1 MRRLFVLAMML
12 AFVSVQSLG
21 QSTYAT
27 VSGTVTD
34 PTGAVLPGVAM
45 RATNNATGVVTTVVG
60 NETGAFNISSLLPGT
75 YTVAAELSGFQKAT
89 YTNVTLGNAQQVR
102 LNFTLKVATQ
112 SQSVDVSVAAD
123 TAIATSSS
131 SVGEVLSQQRVSDL
145 PIVGNNILNLL
156 QLMPGVR
163 MNDDGVTGT
172 FAGLSADKINVQRD
186 GIDSSASARYVQ
198 AGAQTATFVAPD
210 LVGEVRVIVAPVDA
224 ELGRGNGQVQFLTRS
239 GTNQLHGTGVW
250 FARNTALDANTWTNN
265 RQFDSR
271 TRAWKP
277 TTPDWLN
284 THQLTGSLGG
294 PLIKDKTFFFVLY
307 DQFIVRA
314 RTTQNPV
321 VLTPCA
327 RNGIFRYFD
336 GWNNGNA
343 ITARTQGATPTTA
356 VVDVL
361 GNPVAPDRTPQDAL
375 GNDSPFT
382 GSLHYTSV
390 FGRVTNTPT
399 QPDCSDAIVQPATNW
414 DPNRKALD
422 TTGYVTKVL
431 GKIAPPNNYDV
442 GDGLNTAGYR
452 WLRKENNGTENIF
465 GYNGNL
471 RRKQINTKID
481 HTVNQNNKLGVSY
494 TYETSSGNA
503 NYSTLPD
510 GFQGSVFRHPQTLSA
525 NFISTLSPSLLN
537 EARFGMRRT
546 GSNTY
551 NAVND
556 PSTGSGAV
564 AFLPNYNGYPVMPVL
579 SSGAMSGSG
588 FLGGGGTS
596 SYLDTTVL
604 WTYGD
609 SLNWTMGRH
618 AFKSGGEMRRGHSLG
633 YDAGIAPTTI
643 PRAASGDAPGA
654 PIATNSIIGGANFP
668 GLAGASNS
676 GNNLA
681 LRQLLDFMSGSL
693 ASVTQLRFMQDP
705 NKLDVFDDY
714 KTYPWR
720 VRDFHNNE
728 TSIFFKDDWK
738 IRKSLTLNLGM
749 RWDYF
754 GVPYESHG
762 LMAAASGGPSAI
774 WGISGSGFADWMKPG
789 VRGTDT
795 KSVYV
800 GKNSPNSST
809 PWYEND
815 YNNLGPA
822 IGFAWEVPW
831 FGKGKTNLRGGY
843 QITYQIGQSGN
854 NIFQEQAVP
863 GSTDSITYAGDSSVT
878 YIDLAK
884 LPSIIPAPSTLL
896 PLLSIP
902 TTSRSQQV
910 YNPQRGVVTPYTQN
924 LTLSLTRSLTS
935 SLTLDVRY
943 VGTLSRK
950 QWNPVLNINIP
961 NFLYN
966 GLKEAFDSARTGG
979 ESPLLDQV
987 FNGINLGAGTVGSG
1001 GFTGAAAIRADSRFN
1016 ANLANGNYSAL
1027 AATLNTLNYT
1037 SALNP
1042 TLPSFGA
1049 GVNGMVLKVNGFP
1062 DNFIVA
1068 NPQYGTL
1075 NLITNDYSTNYHS
1088 LEVQGTLHPL
1098 HGVTVQSTYTLS
1110 KNLGTGGPFGLGPTF
1125 TNPVNRR
1132 ADYSLQ
1138 TDTRIH
1144 DFRTNG
1150 TFALP
1155 VGPNKLFFGSS
1166 SGIVARIIEDW
1177 QTSFAVSANSGAP
1190 LTITANNSLYGNARP
1205 DIVGPFP
1212 TDGGKVTF
1220 TGTPAANGSYW
1231 APGSFTIGKDPQC
1244 LTLPTAPINLQSM
1257 CTLNAISDAKTNQVL
1272 LQNAMPGAVP
1282 SMGLGA
1288 IFGPGRWRFDANL
1301 SKSFRL
1307 TESKSLQFRLDA
1319 ADVLNHP
1326 EPNTPSLNIT
1336 GMTATNFGL
1345 IVGKSNLH
1353 RQLQAQ
1359 LRFSF

>member
-1 MRRLFVLAMML
+1 MRRLFVLVMAL
-12 AFVSVQSLG
+12 VLVSAQAFG

-27 VSGTVTD
+27 VSGTVSD
-34 PTGAVLPGVAM
+34 KSGAILPGVSM
-45 RATNNATGVVTTVVG
+45 TATNTATGVVTTVLS
-60 NETGAFNISSLLPGT
+60 NEAGAFNIPSLLPGP
-75 YTVAAELSGFQKAT
+75 YTISAELTGFQKAN

-102 LNFTLKVATQ
+102 LNFTLQVTTQ
-112 SQSVDVSVAAD
+112 SQQVEVSVAAD
-123 TAIATSSS
+123 TAIATSSAS
-131 SVGEVLSQQRVSDL
+131 IGEVLSQQKVSDL
-145 PIVGNNILNLL
+145 PIVGNNILSFLT
-156 QLMPGVR
+156 LMPGVR

-186 GIDSSASARYVQ
+186 GVDASASARYVQ

-210 LVGEVRVIVAPVDA
+210 LVGEVRVIIAPVDA

-239 GTNQLHGTGVW
+239 GTNQFHGAGVW
-250 FARNTALDANTWTNN
+250 FVRNTALDANTWTNN
-265 RQFDSR
+265 RQIDSR
-271 TRAWKP
+271 TGAWKP
-277 TTPDWLN
+277 TTPDWANL
-284 THQLTGSLGG
+284 HQLTGSIGG
-294 PLIKDKTFFFVLY
+294 PIIKNKTFFFALY
-307 DQFIVRA
+307 DQYIVGA

-336 GWNNGNA
+336 GWNNGNV
-343 ITARTQGATPTTA
+343 TAATVLGATPTTA
-356 VVDVL
+356 VVDAL
-361 GNPVAPDRTPQDAL
+361 GNPVPPLTNP
-375 GNDSPFT
+375 T
-382 GSLHYTSV
+382 GGPTGPLRYVSV
-390 FGRVTNTPT
+390 FGPVTNTPT
-399 QPDCSDAIVQPATNW
+399 RPDCSDAIVNPGTNF

-431 GKIAPPNNYDV
+431 GQIPTPNNYDV

-452 WLRKENNGTENIF
+452 WVRPEKNGTENIF
-465 GYNGNL
+465 GFNGNL
-471 RRKQINTKID
+471 ARKQINTKID
-481 HTVNQNNKLGVSY
+481 HTVNNQNKLGVSY
-494 TYETSSGNA
+494 TYEDSSGNA
-503 NYSTLPD
+503 NYSTLPN

-525 NFISTLSPSLLN
+525 TFTSTLSSTIIN

-551 NAVND
+551 NALNE
-556 PSTGSGAV
+556 PSTGAEAT
-564 AFLPNYNGYPVMPVL
+564 AFLPNYNGYPVLPAL
-579 SSGAMSGSG
+579 SAGAMSGSG
-588 FLGGGGTS
+588 FLGGGSTS

-609 SLNWTMGRH
+609 SLSWTRGRH
-618 AFKSGGEMRRGHSLG
+618 TFKAGGEIRRGNSLG
-633 YDAGIAPTTI
+633 YDAGIAPTTV
-643 PRAASGDAPGA
+643 PRTASGDAPGA
-654 PIATNSIIGGANFP
+654 AVSTAAISGTVIPGVPGTPTVP
-668 GLAGASNS
+668 GLAGSPTT

-681 LRQLLDFMSGSL
+681 MRQLLNFMSGSL

-705 NKLDVFDDY
+705 TKLDTFDDY

-728 TSIFFKDDWK
+728 ASLYIKDDWK
-738 IRKSLTLNLGM
+738 IQKNLTLNLGL

-754 GVPYESHG
+754 GVPYETHG
-762 LMAAASGGPSAI
+762 LMAAASGGPEAI
-774 WGISGSGFADWMKPG
+774 WGISGTGFSDWMKPG

-795 KSVYV
+795 RSVYV

-815 YNNLGPA
+815 YNNFGPA

-831 FGKGKTNLRGGY
+831 FGQGKTTVRGGY
-843 QITYQIGQSGN
+843 QVTYQIGQSGN

-896 PLLSIP
+896 PMQPVP

-910 YNPQRGVVTPYTQN
+910 YNPEKGVVTPYTQN
-924 LTLSLTRSLTS
+924 LTLSVTRSLS
-935 SLTLDVRY
+935 RAVTLDLRY

-950 QWNPVLNINIP
+950 QWNPVFNINIP

-966 GLKEAFDSARTGG
+966 GLAGAFDAARSGG
-979 ESPLLDQV
+979 ESALLDQI

-1001 GFTGAAAIRADSRFN
+1001 GFTGAAALRADSRFN
-1016 ANLANGNYSAL
+1016 TNLANGNYSAV

-1037 SALNP
+1037 AALNP
-1042 TLPSFGA
+1042 TLPAFGP
-1049 GVNGMVLKVNGFP
+1049 GVQGMVLKVNGFP

-1068 NPQYGTL
+1068 NPQYGVV

-1088 LEVQGTLHPL
+1088 LEVQGTLRPV
-1098 HGVTVQSTYTLS
+1098 HGLSIQSTWTWS

-1125 TNPVNRR
+1125 TNPVDRH
-1132 ADYSLQ
+1132 ADYSIQ
-1138 TDTRIH
+1138 TDTRVQ
-1144 DFRTNG
+1144 DFRTNA

-1155 VGPNKLFFGSS
+1155 IGPNKLFFGSS

-1177 QTSFAVSANSGAP
+1177 QTSAVFNVNSGAP
-1190 LTITANNSLYGNARP
+1190 LTVTANNSLYGNARP

-1212 TDGGKVTF
+1212 TDDAKVTYE
-1220 TGTPAANGSYW
+1220 GTPAASGSYW
-1231 APGSFTIGKDPQC
+1231 EPGTFGTIRDPQC
-1244 LTLPTAPINLQSM
+1244 ATLATNLQSL
-1257 CTLNAISDAKTNQVL
+1257 CSLNAITDAKTGQIL
-1272 LQNAMPGAVP
+1272 LQNAKPGTVP
-1282 SMGLGA
+1282 TMGIGSV
-1288 IFGPGRWRFDANL
+1288 FGPGRWRFDMNL
-1301 SKSFRL
+1301 SKSIRL
-1307 TESKSLQFRLDA
+1307 SESKSLQIRLDA

-1326 EPNTPSLNIT
+1326 EPNTPSLNLT
-1336 GMTATNFGL
+1336 GNAATTFGL
-1345 IVGKSNLH
+1345 ISGKSNLH

>member
-1 MRRLFVLAMML
+1 MSLVFLSAQ
-12 AFVSVQSLG
+12 AFG

-34 PTGAVLPGVAM
+34 NSGAVLPGVSLT
-45 RATNNATGVVTTVVG
+45 ATNNATGVVTTVLS
-60 NETGAFNISSLLPGT
+60 NETGTFNIPTLLPGT
-75 YTVAAELSGFQKAT
+75 YSVSAALTGFQKAN

-102 LNFTLKVATQ
+102 LNFTLQVTTQ
-112 SQSVDVSVAAD
+112 AQQVEVSVAAD
-123 TAIATSSS
+123 TAIATSSA
-131 SVGEVLSQQRVSDL
+131 SVGEVLSQQKVSDL
-145 PIVGNNILNLL
+145 PIVGNNILSFLT
-156 QLMPGVR
+156 LMPGVR

-186 GIDSSASARYVQ
+186 GVDSSASARYFQ

-210 LVGEVRVIVAPVDA
+210 LVGEVRVIIAPVDA

-239 GTNQLHGTGVW
+239 GTNQYHGAGVW
-250 FARNTALDANTWTNN
+250 FVRNTALDANTWTNN
-265 RQFDSR
+265 RQVDSK
-271 TRAWKP
+271 TLAWKP
-277 TTPDWLN
+277 TTPDWANL
-284 THQLTGSLGG
+284 HQLTGSIGG
-294 PLIKDKTFFFVLY
+294 PIVKNKTFFFALY
-307 DQFIVRA
+307 DQFIVGA

-343 ITARTQGATPTTA
+343 TTPTTSTGATPTIA
-356 VVDVL
+356 VVDAA
-361 GNPVAPDRTPQDAL
+361 GNPVTPPATPTGGAP
-375 GNDSPFT
+375 
-382 GSLHYTSV
+382 GSLRYVSV
-390 FGRVTNTPT
+390 FGPVTNIPT
-399 QPDCSDAIVQPATNW
+399 KPDCSDAIVNPGTNF

-431 GKIAPPNNYDV
+431 GQIPLPNNYDV

-452 WLRKENNGTENIF
+452 WVRPEKNGTENIF

-471 RRKQINTKID
+471 ARKQINLKVD
-481 HTVNQNNKLGVSY
+481 HTVNNKNKLGVSY
-494 TYETSSGNA
+494 TYEDSSGNA
-503 NYSTLPD
+503 NYSTLPN
-510 GFQGSVFRHPQTLSA
+510 GYQGSVFRHPQTLSTT
-525 NFISTLSPSLLN
+525 FTSTLSSTIIN

-551 NAVND
+551 NAMND
-556 PSTGSGAV
+556 PSTGAAAT
-564 AFLPNYNGYPVMPVL
+564 AFLPNYNGYPVLPAL

-588 FLGGGGTS
+588 FLGGGSTS

-604 WTYGD
+604 WSYGD
-609 SLNWTMGRH
+609 SLSWTMGRH
-618 AFKSGGEMRRGHSLG
+618 VFKAGGEIRRGNSLG

-643 PRAASGDAPGA
+643 PRSASGDAPGA
-654 PIATNSIIGGANFP
+654 PVSAAAISGSAIAGQPSTPTVP
-668 GLAGASNS
+668 GLAGTPTT

-681 LRQLLDFMSGSL
+681 MRQLLNFMSGSL

-705 NKLDVFDDY
+705 NKLDTFEDY

-728 TSIFFKDDWK
+728 ASLFVKDDWK
-738 IRKSLTLNLGM
+738 IQKNLTLNLGL

-754 GVPYESHG
+754 GVPYETHG
-762 LMAAASGGPSAI
+762 LMAAASGGPDAI
-774 WGISGSGFADWMKPG
+774 WGISGTNGFSDWMKPG

-795 KSVYV
+795 KSIYV

-809 PWYEND
+809 PWYDND
-815 YNNLGPA
+815 YNNFGPA

-831 FGKGKTNLRGGY
+831 FGEGKTTLRGGY
-843 QITYQIGQSGN
+843 QVTYQIGQSGN

-863 GSTDSITYAGDSSVT
+863 GSTDSITYAGDSSIT
-878 YIDLAK
+878 YLDLAK
-884 LPSIIPAPSTLL
+884 LPTLIPAPSTLL
-896 PLLSIP
+896 PMQPIP

-910 YNPQRGVVTPYTQN
+910 YNPENGVVTPYTQN
-924 LTLSLTRSLTS
+924 LTLSITRSLSKTV
-935 SLTLDVRY
+935 TLDVRY

-950 QWNPVLNINIP
+950 QWNPVFNINVP

-966 GLKEAFDSARTGG
+966 GLSQAFDSARAGG
-979 ESPLLDQV
+979 ESALLDQI

-1001 GFTGAAAIRADSRFN
+1001 GFTGAAALRADSRFN
-1016 ANLANGNYSAL
+1016 SNLANGNYSAV
-1027 AATLNTLNYT
+1027 AATLNTINYT
-1037 SALNP
+1037 AALNP
-1042 TLPSFGA
+1042 TLPAFGA
-1049 GVNGMVLKVNGFP
+1049 GVQGMVLKVNGFP
-1062 DNFIVA
+1062 DNFVVA
-1068 NPQYGTL
+1068 NPQYGTV

-1088 LEVQGTLHPL
+1088 LEVQGTLRPV
-1098 HGVTVQSTYTLS
+1098 HGLSIQSTWTWS

-1125 TNPVNRR
+1125 TNPVDRH
-1132 ADYSLQ
+1132 ADYSIQ
-1138 TDTRIH
+1138 TDTRVQ

-1155 VGPNKLFFGSS
+1155 LGPNKLFFGSS

-1177 QTSFAVSANSGAP
+1177 QTSAVFNVNSGAP
-1190 LTITANNSLYGNARP
+1190 LTVAASNSLYGNARP

-1212 TDGGKVTF
+1212 ANSAAVTF
-1220 TGTPAANGSYW
+1220 EGTSAATGAYW
-1231 APGSFTIGKDPQC
+1231 APGTFNFTKDPQC
-1244 LTLPTAPINLQSM
+1244 PAVAATLTNL
-1257 CTLNAISDAKTNQVL
+1257 CTLNAITDAKSGQIL
-1272 LQNAMPGAVP
+1272 LQNAKPGTVP
-1282 SMGLGA
+1282 TLGLGSV
-1288 IFGPGRWRFDANL
+1288 FGPGRWRFDMNL
-1301 SKSFRL
+1301 SKSIKL
-1307 TESKSLQFRLDA
+1307 TESKSLQIRLDA

-1326 EPNTPSLNIT
+1326 EPNTPSLSLAS
-1336 GMTATNFGL
+1336 ATNFGT
-1345 IVGKSNLH
+1345 IAGKSNLH

>member
-1 MRRLFVLAMML
+1 M
-12 AFVSVQSLG
+12 
-21 QSTYAT
+21 T
-27 VSGTVTD
+27 
-34 PTGAVLPGVAM
+34 
-45 RATNNATGVVTTVVG
+45 ATNTATGVVTTVLS
-60 NETGAFNISSLLPGT
+60 NEAGAFNIPSLLPGP
-75 YTVAAELSGFQKAT
+75 YTISAELTGFQKAN

-102 LNFTLKVATQ
+102 LNFTLQVTTQ
-112 SQSVDVSVAAD
+112 SQQVEVSVAAD
-123 TAIATSSS
+123 TAIATSSAS
-131 SVGEVLSQQRVSDL
+131 IGEVLSQQKVSDL
-145 PIVGNNILNLL
+145 PIVGNNILSFLT
-156 QLMPGVR
+156 LMPGVR

-186 GIDSSASARYVQ
+186 GVDASASARYVQ

-210 LVGEVRVIVAPVDA
+210 LVGEVRVIIAPVDA

-239 GTNQLHGTGVW
+239 GTNQFHGAGVW
-250 FARNTALDANTWTNN
+250 FVRNTALDANTWTNN
-265 RQFDSR
+265 RQIDSR
-271 TRAWKP
+271 TGAWKP
-277 TTPDWLN
+277 TTPDWANL
-284 THQLTGSLGG
+284 HQLTGSIGG
-294 PLIKDKTFFFVLY
+294 PIIKNKTFFFALY
-307 DQFIVRA
+307 DQYIVGA

-336 GWNNGNA
+336 GWNNGNV
-343 ITARTQGATPTTA
+343 TAATVLGATPTTA
-356 VVDVL
+356 VVDAL
-361 GNPVAPDRTPQDAL
+361 GNPVPPLTNP
-375 GNDSPFT
+375 T
-382 GSLHYTSV
+382 GGPTGPLRYVSV
-390 FGRVTNTPT
+390 FGPVTNTPT
-399 QPDCSDAIVQPATNW
+399 RPDCSDAIVNPGTNF

-431 GKIAPPNNYDV
+431 GQIPTPNNYDV

-452 WLRKENNGTENIF
+452 WVRPEKNGTENIF
-465 GYNGNL
+465 GFNGNL
-471 RRKQINTKID
+471 ARKQINTKID
-481 HTVNQNNKLGVSY
+481 HTVNNQNKLGVSY
-494 TYETSSGNA
+494 TYEDSSGNA
-503 NYSTLPD
+503 NYSTLPN

-525 NFISTLSPSLLN
+525 TFTSTLSSTIIN

-551 NAVND
+551 NALNE
-556 PSTGSGAV
+556 PSTGAEAT
-564 AFLPNYNGYPVMPVL
+564 AFLPNYNGYPVLPAL
-579 SSGAMSGSG
+579 SAGAMSGSG
-588 FLGGGGTS
+588 FLGGGSTS

-609 SLNWTMGRH
+609 SLSWTRGRH
-618 AFKSGGEMRRGHSLG
+618 TFKAGGEIRRGNSLG
-633 YDAGIAPTTI
+633 YDAGIAPTTV
-643 PRAASGDAPGA
+643 PRTASGDAPGA
-654 PIATNSIIGGANFP
+654 AVSTAAISGTVIPGVPGTPTVP
-668 GLAGASNS
+668 GLAGSPTT

-681 LRQLLDFMSGSL
+681 MRQLLNFMSGSL

-705 NKLDVFDDY
+705 TKLDTFDDY

-728 TSIFFKDDWK
+728 ASLYIKDDWK
-738 IRKSLTLNLGM
+738 IQKNLTLNLGL

-754 GVPYESHG
+754 GVPYETHG
-762 LMAAASGGPSAI
+762 LMAAASGGPEAI
-774 WGISGSGFADWMKPG
+774 WGISGTGFSDWMKPG

-795 KSVYV
+795 RSVYV

-815 YNNLGPA
+815 YNNFGPA

-831 FGKGKTNLRGGY
+831 FGQGKTTVRGGY
-843 QITYQIGQSGN
+843 QVTYQIGQSGN

-896 PLLSIP
+896 PMQPVP

-910 YNPQRGVVTPYTQN
+910 YNPEKGVVTPYTQN
-924 LTLSLTRSLTS
+924 LTLSVTRSLS
-935 SLTLDVRY
+935 RAVTLDLRY

-950 QWNPVLNINIP
+950 QWNPVFNINIP

-966 GLKEAFDSARTGG
+966 GLAGAFDAARSGG
-979 ESPLLDQV
+979 ESALLDQI

-1001 GFTGAAAIRADSRFN
+1001 GFTGAAALRADSRFN
-1016 ANLANGNYSAL
+1016 TNLANGNYSAV

-1037 SALNP
+1037 AALNP
-1042 TLPSFGA
+1042 TLPAFGP
-1049 GVNGMVLKVNGFP
+1049 GVQGMVLKVNGFP

-1068 NPQYGTL
+1068 NPQYGVV

-1088 LEVQGTLHPL
+1088 LEVQGTLRPV
-1098 HGVTVQSTYTLS
+1098 HGLSIQSTWTWS

-1125 TNPVNRR
+1125 TNPVDRH
-1132 ADYSLQ
+1132 ADYSIQ
-1138 TDTRIH
+1138 TDTRVQ
-1144 DFRTNG
+1144 DFRTNA

-1155 VGPNKLFFGSS
+1155 IGPNKLFFGSS

-1177 QTSFAVSANSGAP
+1177 QTSAVFNVNSGAP
-1190 LTITANNSLYGNARP
+1190 LTVTANNSLYGNARP

-1212 TDGGKVTF
+1212 TDDAKVTYE
-1220 TGTPAANGSYW
+1220 GTPAASGSYW
-1231 APGSFTIGKDPQC
+1231 EPGTFGTIRDPQC
-1244 LTLPTAPINLQSM
+1244 ATLATNLQSL
-1257 CTLNAISDAKTNQVL
+1257 CSLNAITDAKTGQIL
-1272 LQNAMPGAVP
+1272 LQNAKPGTVP
-1282 SMGLGA
+1282 TMGIGSV
-1288 IFGPGRWRFDANL
+1288 FGPGRWRFDMNL
-1301 SKSFRL
+1301 SKSIRL
-1307 TESKSLQFRLDA
+1307 SESKSLQIRLDA

-1326 EPNTPSLNIT
+1326 EPNTPSLNLT
-1336 GMTATNFGL
+1336 GNAATTFGL
-1345 IVGKSNLH
+1345 ISGKSNLH

>member
-1 MRRLFVLAMML
+1 MRRLFVLVMAL
-12 AFVSVQSLG
+12 VLVSAQAFG

-34 PTGAVLPGVAM
+34 KSGAVLPGVSM
-45 RATNNATGVVTTVVG
+45 TATNTATGVVATVLS
-60 NETGAFNISSLLPGT
+60 NESGAFNIPSLLPGA
-75 YTVAAELSGFQKAT
+75 YTVSAELTGFQKAN

-102 LNFTLKVATQ
+102 LNFTLQVTSQ
-112 SQSVDVSVAAD
+112 SQQVEVSVAAD
-123 TAIATSSS
+123 TAIATSSAS
-131 SVGEVLSQQRVSDL
+131 IGEVLSQQKVSDL
-145 PIVGNNILNLL
+145 PIVGNNILSFLTM
-156 QLMPGVR
+156 MPGVR

-186 GIDSSASARYVQ
+186 GVDASASARYVQ

-210 LVGEVRVIVAPVDA
+210 LVGEVRVIIAPVDA
-224 ELGRGNGQVQFLTRS
+224 ELGRGNGQVQFLSRS
-239 GTNQLHGTGVW
+239 GTNQYHGAGVW
-250 FARNTALDANTWTNN
+250 FVRNTALDANTWTNN
-265 RQFDSR
+265 RQVDSK
-271 TRAWKP
+271 TGAWKP
-277 TTPDWLN
+277 TTPDWANL
-284 THQLTGSLGG
+284 HQLTGSLGG
-294 PLIKDKTFFFVLY
+294 PIIKNKTFFFALY
-307 DQFIVRA
+307 DQYIVGA

-336 GWNNGNA
+336 GWNNGNV
-343 ITARTQGATPTTA
+343 TAATVLGTTPTTA
-356 VVDVL
+356 VVDAL
-361 GNPVAPDRTPQDAL
+361 GNPVPPATNP
-375 GNDSPFT
+375 T
-382 GSLHYTSV
+382 GPLRYVSV
-390 FGRVTNTPT
+390 FGPVTNTPT
-399 QPDCSDAIVQPATNW
+399 RPDCSDAIVNPGTNF

-431 GKIAPPNNYDV
+431 GQIPSPNNYDI

-452 WLRKENNGTENIF
+452 WVRPEKNGTENIF
-465 GYNGNL
+465 GFSGNL
-471 RRKQINTKID
+471 ARKQINTKID
-481 HTVNQNNKLGVSY
+481 HTVNNKNKLGVSY
-494 TYETSSGNA
+494 TYEDSSGNA
-503 NYSTLPD
+503 NYSTLPN
-510 GFQGSVFRHPQTLSA
+510 GYQGSVFRHPQTLSA
-525 NFISTLSPSLLN
+525 TFTSTLSSTIIN

-551 NAVND
+551 NAMND
-556 PSTGSGAV
+556 PSTGAAAT
-564 AFLPNYNGYPVMPVL
+564 AFLPNYNGYPVLPAL

-588 FLGGGGTS
+588 FLGGGSTN

-609 SLNWTMGRH
+609 SLSWTKGRH
-618 AFKSGGEMRRGHSLG
+618 TFKAGGEIRRGNSLG

-643 PRAASGDAPGA
+643 PRSASGDAPGA
-654 PIATNSIIGGANFP
+654 PVSTNAISGTTIP
-668 GLAGASNS
+668 GLAGTSTS

-681 LRQLLDFMSGSL
+681 VRQLLNFMSGSL

-705 NKLDVFDDY
+705 NKLDTFDDF
-714 KTYPWR
+714 KKYPWR

-728 TSIFFKDDWK
+728 ASLYVKDDWK
-738 IRKSLTLNLGM
+738 IQKNLTLNLGL

-754 GVPYESHG
+754 GVPYETHG
-762 LMAAASGGPSAI
+762 LMAAASGGPDAI
-774 WGISGSGFADWMKPG
+774 WGISGTGFPDWMKPG

-795 KSVYV
+795 RSAYV

-815 YNNLGPA
+815 YNNFGPA

-831 FGKGKTNLRGGY
+831 FGEGKTTLRGGY
-843 QITYQIGQSGN
+843 QVTYQIGQSGN

-863 GSTDSITYAGDSSVT
+863 GSTDSITYTGDSSLT

-884 LPSIIPAPSTLL
+884 LPTIIPAPSTLL
-896 PLLSIP
+896 PMQPVP

-910 YNPQRGVVTPYTQN
+910 YNPEKGVVTPYTQN
-924 LTLSLTRSLTS
+924 LTLSVTRSLS
-935 SLTLDVRY
+935 KSVTLDLRY

-950 QWNPVLNINIP
+950 QWNPVFNINIP

-966 GLKEAFDSARTGG
+966 GLAGAFDAARAGG
-979 ESPLLDQV
+979 ESALLDQI

-1001 GFTGAAAIRADSRFN
+1001 GFTGAAALRADSRFN
-1016 ANLANGNYSAL
+1016 TNLANGNYSAV

-1037 SALNP
+1037 AALNP
-1042 TLPSFGA
+1042 TLPAFGP
-1049 GVNGMVLKVNGFP
+1049 GVNGMVLRVNGFP
-1062 DNFIVA
+1062 DNFVVA
-1068 NPQYGTL
+1068 NPQYGVV

-1088 LEVQGTLHPL
+1088 LEVQTTLRPV
-1098 HGVTVQSTYTLS
+1098 HGLSIQSTWTWS

-1125 TNPVNRR
+1125 TNPVDRH
-1132 ADYSLQ
+1132 ADYSIQ
-1138 TDTRIH
+1138 TDTRIQ

-1155 VGPNKLFFGSS
+1155 IGPNKLFFGSS

-1177 QTSFAVSANSGAP
+1177 QTSAVFNVNSGAP
-1190 LTITANNSLYGNARP
+1190 LTVTANNSLYGNARP

-1212 TDGGKVTF
+1212 TNDAAVSFDGVTSQ
-1220 TGTPAANGSYW
+1220 NGSYW
-1231 APGSFTIGKDPQC
+1231 APGTFGTVKDPQC
-1244 LTLPTAPINLQSM
+1244 AALAANLQTL
-1257 CTLNAISDAKTNQVL
+1257 CTLNAITDAKTGQIL
-1272 LQNAMPGAVP
+1272 LQNAKPGTVP
-1282 SMGLGA
+1282 TMGLGSV
-1288 IFGPGRWRFDANL
+1288 FGPGRWRFDMNL
-1301 SKSFRL
+1301 SKSIKL
-1307 TESKSLQFRLDA
+1307 SESKSLQVRLDA

-1326 EPNTPSLNIT
+1326 EPNTPSLNLT
-1336 GMTATNFGL
+1336 GASATTFGQ
-1345 IVGKSNLH
+1345 IAGKSNLH

>member
-1 MRRLFVLAMML
+1 MRRLFVLVMAL
-12 AFVSVQSLG
+12 VLVSAQAFG

-27 VSGTVTD
+27 VSGTVSD
-34 PTGAVLPGVAM
+34 KSGAILPGVSM
-45 RATNNATGVVTTVVG
+45 TATNTATGVVTTVLS
-60 NETGAFNISSLLPGT
+60 NEAGAFNIPSLLPGP
-75 YTVAAELSGFQKAT
+75 YTISAELTGFQKAN

-102 LNFTLKVATQ
+102 LNFTLQVTTQ
-112 SQSVDVSVAAD
+112 SQQVEVSVAAD
-123 TAIATSSS
+123 TAIATSSAS
-131 SVGEVLSQQRVSDL
+131 IGEVLSQQKVSDL
-145 PIVGNNILNLL
+145 PIVGNNILSFLT
-156 QLMPGVR
+156 LMPGVR

-186 GIDSSASARYVQ
+186 GVDASASARYVQ

-210 LVGEVRVIVAPVDA
+210 LVGEVRVIIAPVDA

-239 GTNQLHGTGVW
+239 GTNQFHGAGVW
-250 FARNTALDANTWTNN
+250 FVRNTALDANTWTNN
-265 RQFDSR
+265 RQIDSR
-271 TRAWKP
+271 TGAWKP
-277 TTPDWLN
+277 TTPDWANL
-284 THQLTGSLGG
+284 HQLTGSIGG
-294 PLIKDKTFFFVLY
+294 PIIKNKTFFFALY
-307 DQFIVRA
+307 DQYIVGA

-336 GWNNGNA
+336 GWNNGNV
-343 ITARTQGATPTTA
+343 TAATVLGATPTTA
-356 VVDVL
+356 VVDAL
-361 GNPVAPDRTPQDAL
+361 GNPVPPLTNP
-375 GNDSPFT
+375 T
-382 GSLHYTSV
+382 GGPTGPLRYVSV
-390 FGRVTNTPT
+390 FGPVTNTPT
-399 QPDCSDAIVQPATNW
+399 RPDCSDAIVNPGTNF

-431 GKIAPPNNYDV
+431 GQIPTPNNYDV

-452 WLRKENNGTENIF
+452 WVRPEKNGTENIF
-465 GYNGNL
+465 GFNGNL
-471 RRKQINTKID
+471 ARKQINTKID
-481 HTVNQNNKLGVSY
+481 HTVNNQNKLGVSY
-494 TYETSSGNA
+494 TYEDSSGNA
-503 NYSTLPD
+503 NYSTLPN

-525 NFISTLSPSLLN
+525 TFTSTLSSTIIN

-551 NAVND
+551 NALNE
-556 PSTGSGAV
+556 PSTGAEAT
-564 AFLPNYNGYPVMPVL
+564 AFLPNYNGYPVLPAL
-579 SSGAMSGSG
+579 SAGAMSGSG
-588 FLGGGGTS
+588 FLGGGSTS

-609 SLNWTMGRH
+609 SLSWTRGRH
-618 AFKSGGEMRRGHSLG
+618 TFKAGGEIRRGNSLG
-633 YDAGIAPTTI
+633 YDAGIAPTTV
-643 PRAASGDAPGA
+643 PRTASGDAPGA
-654 PIATNSIIGGANFP
+654 AVSTAAISGTVIPGVPGTPTVP
-668 GLAGASNS
+668 GLAGSPTT

-681 LRQLLDFMSGSL
+681 MRQLLNFMSGSL

-705 NKLDVFDDY
+705 TKLDTFDDY

-728 TSIFFKDDWK
+728 ASLYIKDDWK
-738 IRKSLTLNLGM
+738 IQKNLTLNLGL

-754 GVPYESHG
+754 GVPYETHG
-762 LMAAASGGPSAI
+762 LMAAASGGPEAI
-774 WGISGSGFADWMKPG
+774 WGISGTGFSDWMKPG

-795 KSVYV
+795 RSVYV

-815 YNNLGPA
+815 YNNFGPA

-831 FGKGKTNLRGGY
+831 FGQGKTTVRGGY
-843 QITYQIGQSGN
+843 QVTYQIGQSGN

-896 PLLSIP
+896 PMQPVP

-910 YNPQRGVVTPYTQN
+910 YNPEKGVVTPYTQN
-924 LTLSLTRSLTS
+924 LTLSVTRSLS
-935 SLTLDVRY
+935 RAVTLDLRY

-950 QWNPVLNINIP
+950 QWNPVFNINIP

-966 GLKEAFDSARTGG
+966 GLAGAFDAARSGG
-979 ESPLLDQV
+979 ESTLLDQI

-1001 GFTGAAAIRADSRFN
+1001 GFTGAAALRADSRFN
-1016 ANLANGNYSAL
+1016 TNLANGNYSAV

-1037 SALNP
+1037 AALNP
-1042 TLPSFGA
+1042 TLPAFGP
-1049 GVNGMVLKVNGFP
+1049 GVQGMVLKVNGFP

-1068 NPQYGTL
+1068 NPQYGVV

-1088 LEVQGTLHPL
+1088 LEVQGTLRPV
-1098 HGVTVQSTYTLS
+1098 HGLSIQSTWTWS

-1125 TNPVNRR
+1125 TNPVDRH
-1132 ADYSLQ
+1132 ADYSIQ
-1138 TDTRIH
+1138 TDTRVQ
-1144 DFRTNG
+1144 DFRTNA

-1155 VGPNKLFFGSS
+1155 IGPNKLFFGSS

-1177 QTSFAVSANSGAP
+1177 QTSAVFNVNSGAP
-1190 LTITANNSLYGNARP
+1190 LTVTANNSLYGNARP

-1212 TDGGKVTF
+1212 TDDAKVTYE
-1220 TGTPAANGSYW
+1220 GTPAASGSYW
-1231 APGSFTIGKDPQC
+1231 EPGTFGTIRDPQC
-1244 LTLPTAPINLQSM
+1244 ATLATNLQSL
-1257 CTLNAISDAKTNQVL
+1257 CSLNAITDAKTGQIL
-1272 LQNAMPGAVP
+1272 LQNAKPGTVP
-1282 SMGLGA
+1282 TMGIGSV
-1288 IFGPGRWRFDANL
+1288 FGPGRWRFDMNL
-1301 SKSFRL
+1301 SKSIRL
-1307 TESKSLQFRLDA
+1307 SESKSLQIRLDA

-1326 EPNTPSLNIT
+1326 EPNTPSLNLT
-1336 GMTATNFGL
+1336 GNAATTFGL
-1345 IVGKSNLH
+1345 ISGKSNLH